1 MPTCS
6 ASGCNQYGRHA
17 EVSRIFIEDVHFQS
31 RMLGRILNPRLCHCS
46 NRNPRLVRNVLM
58 PHSLLPKTTRSGSD
72 NAPTDTAMPARQ
84 IFSLRV
90 LGHPAF
96 PRCRDAADDDGKA
109 RDAPGILHAQMIRL
123 PLVVLIDFHTFAF
136 ECTHTPMPPPA
147 NKAPKPVA

>member
-1 MPTCS
+1 M
-6 ASGCNQYGRHA
+6 
-17 EVSRIFIEDVHFQS
+17 
-31 RMLGRILNPRLCHCS
+31 M
-46 NRNPRLVRNVLM
+46 
-58 PHSLLPKTTRSGSD
+58 HSLLLKTTRSESG
-72 NAPTDTAMPARQ
+72 NAPSDTATPVRQ
-84 IFSLRV
+84 ILSLRV
-90 LGHPAF
+90 SSHPAF